1 MKNVTILQS
10 VQEMQKN
17 PLEKADFCGM
27 MGDLVKSRQITLHS
41 QFVTL
46 NSYKQ
51 AFFLPRLY

>member
-27 MGDLVKSRQITLHS
+27 MG
-41 QFVTL
+41 VTAVDETPL
-46 NSYKQ
+46 IFHQEEFSL
-51 AFFLPRLY
+51 FFIMYL